1 MSVKNGWIRKRKKR
15 NRWRV
20 MSYFPMFVDMKD
32 KKCLVV
38 GGGNVAYRKIV
49 HMKNFEALITV
60 VSPEIISEIRDMQDI
75 EIIEKSFED
84 SGVAIKDYD
93 VVISATNDS
102 DLNHRISQECQELK
116 IPVNVVD
123 CPSECSFIFPAYIKK
138 GDVVAAFSSGGKGPV
153 ITQYLK
159 KESEDVVTEWLGEI
173 ADFIGSKRDKVKE
186 IVPTEKGRKKVY
198 KKILEV
204 GLQEKRLMSEEEIME
219 YVNYS
224 HL

>member
-1 MSVKNGWIRKRKKR
+1 
-15 NRWRV
+15 
-20 MSYFPMFVDMKD
+20 
-32 KKCLVV
+32 
-38 GGGNVAYRKIV
+38 
-49 HMKNFEALITV
+49 MKNFEALITV

-84 SGVAIKDYD
+84 SGAAIKDYD

-102 DLNHRISQECQELK
+102 DLNHRISQKCQELK

-159 KESEDVVTEWLGEI
+159 KENG
-173 ADFIGSKRDKVKE
+173 
-186 IVPTEKGRKKVY
+186 
-198 KKILEV
+198 
-204 GLQEKRLMSEEEIME
+204 
-219 YVNYS
+219 
-224 HL
+224 

>member
-15 NRWRV
+15 NRWEF

-60 VSPEIISEIRDMQDI
+60 VSPEIMSEINDI
-75 EIIEKSFED
+75 KDISIIEKSFEE
-84 SGVAIKDYD
+84 SGVALGDYD
-93 VVISATNDS
+93 VVISATNNS
-102 DLNHRISQECQELK
+102 ELNHTISQECQKLK

-123 CPSECSFIFPAYIKK
+123 CPSECSFIFPAYIKQ

-159 KESEDVVTEWLGEI
+159 KENEDVVTEWLGEI

-204 GLQEKRLMSEEEIME
+204 GLEEKRLMSEEEILQYINE
-219 YVNYS
+219 
-224 HL
+224 L

>member
-1 MSVKNGWIRKRKKR
+1 M
-15 NRWRV
+15 
-20 MSYFPMFVDMKD
+20 
-32 KKCLVV
+32 
-38 GGGNVAYRKIV
+38 
-49 HMKNFEALITV
+49 
-60 VSPEIISEIRDMQDI
+60 
-75 EIIEKSFED
+75 
-84 SGVAIKDYD
+84 
-93 VVISATNDS
+93 
-102 DLNHRISQECQELK
+102 
-116 IPVNVVD
+116 NVVD

-159 KESEDVVTEWLGEI
+159 KENEDVVTEWLGEI

-219 YVNYS
+219 YINDS
-224 HL
+224 NSSAIKQIITNSDAEK